1 MAETATDPN
10 DEFRPRAG
18 LRVLVTAGAA
28 GIGREIAEAFLRHR
42 AQVFVCD
49 IDDAALVAFKAAN
62 PEAMTTRADV
72 AVQADVDAMFDRL
85 ESELGGLDVL
95 VNNAGIAGPTTTVEA
110 MDPDDWRRTVD
121 INLNG
126 QFYCLRRAVP
136 LLKRS
141 DDASIIALSSVAG
154 RLGFARRLPYSATKW
169 AIVGMTESLAIE
181 LGEDGIRVNCIQP
194 GIVEGPRIDR
204 VISAR
209 AEEEGVSF
217 AEMRTRNLQK
227 VAMRKMVTARDIANT
242 ALFLCSP
249 AGANI
254 TGQALSVCAGVI
266 SL

>member
-1 MAETATDPN
+1 MTEPA
-10 DEFRPRAG
+10 DEFRPRPG

-28 GIGREIAEAFLRHR
+28 GIGREIAEGFLRNGAR
-42 AQVFVCD
+42 VFVCD
-49 IDDAALVAFKAAN
+49 IDEAALVAFKAAH
-62 PEAMTTRADV
+62 PAALTTHCDV
-72 AVQADVDAMFDRL
+72 ADQADVDAMFDQL
-85 ESELGGLDVL
+85 ERELGGLDVL
-95 VNNAGIAGPTTTVEA
+95 INNAGIAGPTTTVEA

-141 DDASIIALSSVAG
+141 SDASIVALSSVAG

-181 LGEDGIRVNCIQP
+181 LGPDGIRVNCIQP

-204 VISAR
+204 VIAAR
-209 AEEEGVSF
+209 AAEEGVSF
-217 AEMRTRNLQK
+217 EEMRTRNLSK
-227 VAMRKMVTARDIANT
+227 VAMKKMVTARDIANT

>member
-1 MAETATDPN
+1 MTDP
-10 DEFRPRAG
+10 EPGTEEAFRPRPG

-28 GIGREIAEAFLRHR
+28 GIGREIAEAFLRNQAR
-42 AQVFVCD
+42 VFVCD
-49 IDDAALVAFKAAN
+49 IDDDALAAFRAAH
-62 PEAMTTRADV
+62 PEAGAMRADV
-72 AVQADVDAMFDRL
+72 AVQAEVDALFDAAER
-85 ESELGGLDVL
+85 ELGGLDVL
-95 VNNAGIAGPTTTVEA
+95 VNNAGIAGPTTTVET

-136 LLKRS
+136 LLKQS
-141 DDASIIALSSVAG
+141 DDASIVALSSVAG
-154 RLGFARRLPYSATKW
+154 RLGFARRLPYAATKW
-169 AIVGMTESLAIE
+169 AIVGMTQSLAIE
-181 LGEDGIRVNCIQP
+181 LGDDGIRVNCIQP
-194 GIVEGPRIDR
+194 GIVEGPRMDR

-209 AEEEGVSF
+209 AAEEGVSF
-217 AEMRTRNLQK
+217 DEMRTRNLQK
-227 VAMRKMVTARDIANT
+227 VAMKKMVTGRDIANT

>member
-1 MAETATDPN
+1 MTDSN
-10 DEFRPRAG
+10 DEFRPRPG

-28 GIGREIAEAFLRHR
+28 GIGREIAEGFIRNR

-49 IDDAALVAFKAAN
+49 IDEAALADFK
-62 PEAMTTRADV
+62 RAHPDAHVQRTDV
-72 AVQADVDAMFDRL
+72 ASQAEVDALFDAV
-85 ESELGGLDVL
+85 ESKLGGLDVL

-141 DDASIIALSSVAG
+141 SDASIIALSSVAG

-169 AIVGMTESLAIE
+169 AIVGMTKSLAIE
-181 LGEDGIRVNCIQP
+181 LGDDGIRVNCIQP
-194 GIVEGPRIDR
+194 GIVEGPRMDR

-217 AEMRTRNLQK
+217 EDMRTRNLEK
-227 VAMRKMVTARDIANT
+227 VAMKKMVTARDIANT
-242 ALFLCSP
+242 ALFLCTP
-249 AGANI
+249 AGANV